1 MPNLDIINLSPDH
14 YVFHAGTKKQNG
26 NWVSN
31 GGRVLAVSSLGET
44 INKARDNVYSTI
56 DQIEWKDGYYRKDI
70 GYRYAK

>member
-1 MPNLDIINLSPDH
+1 
-14 YVFHAGTKKQNG
+14 
-26 NWVSN
+26 
-31 GGRVLAVSSLGET
+31 VLAVSSLGET